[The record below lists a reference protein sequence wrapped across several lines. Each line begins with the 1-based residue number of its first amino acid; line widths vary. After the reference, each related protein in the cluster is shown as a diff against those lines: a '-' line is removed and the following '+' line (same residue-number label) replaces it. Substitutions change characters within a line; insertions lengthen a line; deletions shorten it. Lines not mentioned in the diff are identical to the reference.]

1 MSKSFKFIHKVSVV
15 FLCFASLLNQIL
27 GDKGQDAKSLE
38 IFPLF
43 ASPLHSSHEYL
54 LSTHY
59 VPGSIEHLCAFMGAK
74 SLQSCPSLCDP
85 MDCNAPGSSAY
96 GTFQARIV
104 EWVAIPFSSGA
115 PTICQISGAQSQE

>member
-27 GDKGQDAKSLE
+27 GDKGQDAKSLD

-54 LSTHY
+54 LSVY
-59 VPGSIEHLCAFMGAK
+59 SVPGIVLVVGGKTIIAGKQCR
-74 SLQSCPSLCDP
+74 SC
-85 MDCNAPGSSAY
+85 
-96 GTFQARIV
+96 F
-104 EWVAIPFSSGA
+104 
-115 PTICQISGAQSQE
+115 